1 MLLLIAFVLLPPF
14 MCTPITTSKNN
25 ITHQTSEQSSSP
37 SLGDAVVNVQHF
49 TQFIYEGNQVYV
61 YSAKLN
67 DEYGHQPLKW
77 SFYYV
82 PVLQPFKSSNTTEWV
97 WANKKEVR
105 MKLTLGN
112 DQVEDAARRAIA
124 RRFDTDVASNYSRFW
139 IVAPLMIDSMTAF
152 IVKVSG
158 DPAEGVAPFRL
169 VHPNALAITFR
180 YECSNGNTTHDIVEK
195 LIDGDYEV
203 EVNFYFAGFKHVS
216 SNIVSITG
224 EHLKSVLSKTTADG
238 GNSNA
243 KYIHRSQANKFI
255 GIYATN
261 VKKLIYT
268 EKPGIDLS
276 VLTSGLDE
284 QFQALFQQG
293 ETVFSEYHCTTFLI
307 YSFKAE
313 ISRLIFCFGCI
324 AHRWNR

>member
-1 MLLLIAFVLLPPF
+1 MLLLLAFGLLPLF
-14 MCTPITTSKNN
+14 TCAPITPFTN
-25 ITHQTSEQSSSP
+25 ITDRTLERSSSP

-49 TQFIYEGNQVYV
+49 TQFIYEGNQIYV

-67 DEYGHQPLKW
+67 DEYEHRPLKW

-97 WANKKEVR
+97 WSTKKEVR

-112 DQVEDAARRAIA
+112 DNVEDAARRAIS
-124 RRFDTDVASNYSRFW
+124 RRFDTDIVLNYSRFW

-158 DPAEGVAPFRL
+158 VPVEGVVPFQL
-169 VHPNALAITFR
+169 MHPSALTITFR
-180 YECSNGNTTHDIVEK
+180 YECSNENATHDIVEK

-224 EHLKSVLSKTTADG
+224 EHLKYVLSKTTADG

-243 KYIHRSQANKFI
+243 KYIHRKQANKFM
-255 GIYATN
+255 GIYSAN
-261 VKKLIYT
+261 VKKLIYM
-268 EKPGIDLS
+268 EKPGVDVS
-276 VLTSGLDE
+276 ALTSGLDE

-293 ETVFSEYHCTTFLI
+293 EIAFLI
-307 YSFKAE
+307 VSLA
-313 ISRLIFCFGCI
+313 RLS
-324 AHRWNR
+324 

>member
-1 MLLLIAFVLLPPF
+1 MLLLLFAFGLLSLF
-14 MCTPITTSKNN
+14 TCAPITSSKDN
-25 ITHQTSEQSSSP
+25 ITHHTSEQSSSS

-49 TQFIYEGNQVYV
+49 TQFVYEGSQIYI

-67 DEYGHQPLKW
+67 DEYEHRPLKW

-82 PVLQPFKSSNTTEWV
+82 PVLQPLKSSNTTEWV
-97 WANKKEVR
+97 WSTKKEVR
-105 MKLTLGN
+105 MKLQMGN

-139 IVAPLMIDSMTAF
+139 IVAPLMIDSLTAF

-158 DPAEGVAPFRL
+158 DPVEGVAPFRL
-169 VHPNALAITFR
+169 MHPNALTITFR
-180 YECSNGNTTHDIVEK
+180 YQCSNENTAYDIVEK

-216 SNIVSITG
+216 LNTASITG

-243 KYIHRSQANKFI
+243 KYIHRTQANKFI
-255 GIYATN
+255 GIYSTN
-261 VKKLIYT
+261 VKKMIYL
-268 EKPGIDLS
+268 EKPGADVS
-276 VLTSGLDE
+276 ALTSGLDE

-293 ETVFSEYHCTTFLI
+293 KTAFLTVSL
-307 YSFKAE
+307 A
-313 ISRLIFCFGCI
+313 RLS
-324 AHRWNR
+324 